1 MPKVVP
7 QYKEDAK
14 QRIILAA
21 MEVMTEK
28 GYEETTIDEIAK
40 KMGATKGAVY
50 CYFRSKKELIQEVL
64 MTMEREFERI
74 APDPF
79 FFRYNYPELLPSFN
93 RFYFIEERY
102 KLLCEVGL
110 FRDPGDINPEPTP
123 ESVHELVSVLEDN
136 IWDEQRR
143 GGLLSTER
151 RMFALMLVSLCMG
164 LQKGELYSLLFLGR
178 PIIQKIWYVAMKHLL
193 HPESIPENTCSPHT
207 DS

>member
-7 QYKEDAK
+7 RYKEEAK
-14 QRIILAA
+14 RRIILAA

-28 GYEETTIDEIAK
+28 GYEETTIDEVAK

-50 CYFRSKKELIQEVL
+50 CYFRSKKELFQEVL
-64 MTMEREFERI
+64 MTMEEEYEKI
-74 APDPF
+74 ASDPF
-79 FFRYNYPELLPSFN
+79 FFRYNFPELIPSFN

-110 FRDPGDINPEPTP
+110 FRDPGDIDPEPTP
-123 ESVHELVSVLEDN
+123 ESVHKLVSVLEDS

-143 GGLLSTER
+143 GGLLSLTDR
-151 RMFALMLVSLCMG
+151 KMFALMLASLCTG

-178 PIIQKIWYVAMKHLL
+178 PIIQKIWYVAMKHFL
-193 HPESIPENTCSPHT
+193 HT